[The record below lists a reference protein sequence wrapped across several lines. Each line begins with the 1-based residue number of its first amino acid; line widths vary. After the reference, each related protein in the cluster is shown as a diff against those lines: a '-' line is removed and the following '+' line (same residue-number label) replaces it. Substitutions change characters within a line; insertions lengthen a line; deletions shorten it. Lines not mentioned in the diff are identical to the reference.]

1 MDWLN
6 TANGIVSLIVGLVSL
21 IGAGVSVFFLFKNLF
36 KTMKN
41 NTAQENWK
49 LIMKIADQ
57 AMAEAEASL
66 KDGESKKKMVIDCVK
81 EGCKAAGINVDDF
94 IDQLGAY
101 IDDCIKFVNSVKK

>member
-1 MDWLN
+1 MEWLN
-6 TANGIVSLIVGLVSL
+6 TANGVVTLLVGLFSL
-21 IGAGVSVFFLFKNLF
+21 LGAGVSAFFLFKNLF

-49 LIMKIADQ
+49 LIMKIADA
-57 AMAEAEASL
+57 AMVEVEQSQL
-66 KDGESKKKMVIDCVK
+66 DGDSKKKLVLDSVK

-101 IDDCIKFVNSVKK
+101 IDDCIKFVNGFKK